1 MATPWRCD
9 LLRQIG
15 TTMSRVYSKKLLVVI
30 TVLTFTLHF
39 VLYARTGPLSRRVHA
54 EYVSTSLP
62 QKDRS
67 VSFNTTTHATVQRE
81 CIAVE
86 DDKMYV
92 FGNEIYDAIGR
103 TDLMQYHRFRKYNP
117 NATFVMKNLTKA
129 KPPAGYKY
137 HVEGLSTTEILIEER
152 NGDVPTRGGSSF
164 LVRSDAV
171 SIQICHYDDF
181 FNGTYLVHCPLPECT
196 CRNISIWLMYYNF
209 TAYSGNHYPVR
220 KLLWRRWIC
229 NQHKSKA
236 RLSLSHR
243 ADLHSTTNVENVVTW
258 YLKNKQWV
266 ATSLTGKEYTEMSK
280 SALCGCVKK
289 IRKLFC
295 IGASHM
301 RFKCDYIMSQCYDFP
316 ADVPIQHDALTVG
329 NIHHLSVSMMFKFP
343 KLWNTY
349 LKHETLDRRD
359 VVIIQTGAHD
369 MAKTSMQYAMDVSV
383 MTLVRA
389 LGLLQKKSEKHGF
402 RLLYVTTTPFP
413 ENDRRRTK
421 GNRTNFAL
429 AAYNRKLRAGLL
441 SKKVKVFDEFGVL
454 LPQQDS
460 NYPCG
465 CHYLCRATRNT
476 STYMIGEVGMI
487 AASMMLRNNV
497 C

>member
-1 MATPWRCD
+1 
-9 LLRQIG
+9 
-15 TTMSRVYSKKLLVVI
+15 MSTVYSKKLLVII
-30 TVLTFTLHF
+30 TVLTFMLHF
-39 VLYARTGPLSRRVHA
+39 VLYTQTGPPSRIVHA
-54 EYVSTSLP
+54 EYVRTSLL
-62 QKDRS
+62 QKDQS
-67 VSFNTTTHATVQRE
+67 VLLNTTTRANVQRE

-86 DDKMYV
+86 DDKMYA
-92 FGNEIYDAIGR
+92 FGNEIYDTIGK
-103 TDLMQYHRFRKYNP
+103 TDLMQYQRFKKYNP
-117 NATFVMKNLTKA
+117 NAKFVMKNLTEA
-129 KPPAGYKY
+129 KPPAGYNY
-137 HVEGLSTTEILIEER
+137 HVKGVSRTEILIEER
-152 NGDVPTRGGSSF
+152 DGDAPTRGGSSF

-181 FNGTYLVHCPLPECT
+181 FNGTYIVHCPLPECT
-196 CRNISIWLMYYNF
+196 CRNISVWLMYYNF

-220 KLLWRRWIC
+220 KLLWRRRSC
-229 NQHKSKA
+229 NLHKGEA

-243 ADLHSTTNVENVVTW
+243 ADLHSPTNAENMVTW

-280 SALCGCVKK
+280 LALCGCVKN

-301 RFKCDYIMSQCYDFP
+301 RFKCDYIMSQCYDMP
-316 ADVPIQHDALTVG
+316 ADIPIQHKALTVG
-329 NIHHLSVSMMFKFP
+329 NIHYLSVSRMFKFP
-343 KLWNTY
+343 KLWDTY
-349 LKHETLDRRD
+349 LKNETLDRRD

-369 MAKTSMQYAMDVSV
+369 MAKSSMQYTMDVSV
-383 MTLVRA
+383 VTLVRA
-389 LGLLQKKSEKHGF
+389 LGLLQTKSEKLGF

-413 ENDRRRTK
+413 ENDRRGTK

-429 AAYNRKLRAGLL
+429 AAYNRKLKADLL
-441 SKKVKVFDEFGVL
+441 SKKVNVFDEFGVL
-454 LPQQDS
+454 LPQQDI

-465 CHYLCRATRNT
+465 CHYLCRATKNK
-476 STYMIGEVGMI
+476 SSYIIGKVGMI

>member
-1 MATPWRCD
+1 MATPCRCA

-15 TTMSRVYSKKLLVVI
+15 TTMSMVYSIKLLVVI

-39 VLYARTGPLSRRVHA
+39 VLYTRTGSPSRILNA
-54 EYVSTSLP
+54 EYVRTSLL
-62 QKDRS
+62 QKARS
-67 VSFNTTTHATVQRE
+67 VSFNTTTRANVQRE

-86 DDKMYV
+86 DDKMYA
-92 FGNEIYDAIGR
+92 FGNEFYDAIGK
-103 TDLMQYHRFRKYNP
+103 TDLMQYHRFKKYNP
-117 NATFVMKNLTKA
+117 NATYVMKSLTEA

-137 HVEGLSTTEILIEER
+137 HVESLSTTEILIEER
-152 NGDVPTRGGSSF
+152 NGDVPTKGGSSF

-220 KLLWRRWIC
+220 KLLWRHRSC
-229 NQHKSKA
+229 SLRKNEA
-236 RLSLSHR
+236 RPSLSHR
-243 ADLHSTTNVENVVTW
+243 ADLHPPTNMENMVTW

-266 ATSLTGKEYTEMSK
+266 ATSSTGKEYIESK

-295 IGASHM
+295 IGSSHM

-316 ADVPIQHDALTVG
+316 VGMPFQHKALTVG
-329 NIHHLSVSMMFKFP
+329 NIHHLSMSMMHRFP
-343 KLWNTY
+343 TLWDTY
-349 LKHETLDRRD
+349 LKNETLGRRD

-369 MAKTSMQYAMDVSV
+369 MAKTSVQYAMDVSV
-383 MTLVRA
+383 LRLVRA
-389 LGLLQKKSEKHGF
+389 LGLIQKKSEKLGF

-429 AAYNRKLRAGLL
+429 AAYNRKLKAGLL
-441 SKKVKVFDEFGVL
+441 SKKVSVFDEFGVL
-454 LPQQDS
+454 LPQQDI

-465 CHYLCRATRNT
+465 CHYLCRATRNN
-476 STYMIGEVGMI
+476 STYIIGEVGMI